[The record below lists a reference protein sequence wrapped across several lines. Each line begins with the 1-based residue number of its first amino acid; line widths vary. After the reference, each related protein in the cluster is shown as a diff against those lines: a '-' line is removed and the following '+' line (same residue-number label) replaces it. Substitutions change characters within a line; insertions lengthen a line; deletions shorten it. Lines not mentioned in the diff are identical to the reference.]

1 MKRLLT
7 AALLSLAAVAMLGAA
22 PARAFTDDQAFV
34 EMPLEKLVET
44 APTQHPAALFVLASR
59 LLADERGQEAAGW
72 MYAGQLRYR
81 FMLIADDADPGSADA
96 TLFSALLEQ
105 VGRPVNEYI
114 GGNVDEWIAAIDWAL
129 AWDARHDNAITSKS
143 AHAAELAKV
152 RTGLEELRT
161 MIDQQRADIARQRS
175 EAGLPNR

>member
-1 MKRLLT
+1 MKRLFT
-7 AALLSLAAVAMLGAA
+7 ATLLSLAVLIAA

-96 TLFSALLEQ
+96 TLFSALMEQ

-129 AWDARHDNAITSKS
+129 DWDATHDNATTSKTE
-143 AHAAELAKV
+143 HAAELAKV

-161 MIDQQRADIARQRS
+161 MIDQQRADIARQRN

>member
-7 AALLSLAAVAMLGAA
+7 AALLSLAAVAMLAAA
-22 PARAFTDDQAFV
+22 PARAFTDEAFV
-34 EMPLEKLVET
+34 EMPIETLVET

-59 LLADERGQEAAGW
+59 LFADERGQEAAGW

-81 FMLIADDADPGSADA
+81 FMLIADDAAPNSSDA
-96 TLFSALLEQ
+96 VLFSALMEQ
-105 VGRPVNEYI
+105 VGRPINEHI

-129 AWDARHDNAITSKS
+129 AWDARHDNATTSKT
-143 AHAAELAKV
+143 AHADELAQV
-152 RTGLEELRT
+152 RSGLEELRT
-161 MIDQQRADIARQRS
+161 MIDAHRADIARQRN